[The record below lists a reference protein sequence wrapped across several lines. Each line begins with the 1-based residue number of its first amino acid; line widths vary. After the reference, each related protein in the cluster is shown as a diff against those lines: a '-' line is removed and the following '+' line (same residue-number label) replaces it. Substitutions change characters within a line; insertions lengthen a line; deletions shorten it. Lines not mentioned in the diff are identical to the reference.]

1 MKAYVIAQII
11 AGGKVV
17 GYKIYDAESKK
28 TVMSPT
34 ANLIKTIGMMKPE
47 EFKNVGLVNGKL
59 VGTNG
64 KLDRYAKIDLNNNLL
79 EPKAP
84 VVVLHKLGEVGYEL
98 VDYNGKT
105 TKVSVAQAVEYASTL
120 GIANGKLVTQDNV
133 ERISSITDS
142 YETVAFTPSKAGS
155 NTRVNIPIRTG
166 SDVKQIA
173 KHTKEDIESEMEYN
187 DVFSAMSSDQRDV
200 LKQYY
205 TWYTVDAYKKLAK
218 NARLELAPGKAEKL
232 AQLRGVDKWMFA
244 GINDSYLEGNF
255 KAHCELG
262 HRLRY
267 EYFAIP
273 EDALDEN
280 SNVRV
285 KAVSEGG
292 NRHRYVGGFRARKST
307 LEELRENGAIVFGET
322 CAGDF
327 FNIATEDMK
336 KLVKTR
342 KTMSDEIE
350 IMSNVLTNHLESETQ
365 AKCKLLTEIISKLGN
380 TENIVKAFGEN
391 VGYTLLA
398 FMKTKM
404 PFPESLV
411 ILAAEE
417 ARKNKKEF
425 WTNVFPEHANVI
437 DACTK
442 EGELVHGLEAAR
454 FVIDFISDYTI
465 EGSYSYDPLNDNDNR
480 RRDIGKYNKET
491 RDIRESQ
498 LRTILRTAGLLVKYP
513 NKFELA
519 QLDKYFKVIGYML
532 GLRNELTKEFE
543 KSTIVKEKY
552 TKVTKLNYYIENS
565 LLQELAENDTNKL
578 SEQLWLIISSMMF
591 MDNSKGNFYAN
602 GYYQRGSYVRYC
614 SVPVFK
620 KGVIRYG
627 HCYIER
633 MGNIDDVFN
642 IINDINSKPSVVA
655 TNVIKYIEGKVN
667 QELEAEKL
675 KTWFYKITPKY
686 GLDKYKDESTIV
698 AKLDYISNIEFK
710 ACYDIAKKEVI
721 NNTYG
726 INANEFEL
734 DGEQYSTLVNVDDI
748 ERCYEITEGD
758 YNFYIEEIKRSKSR
772 HLAMLKRLEAQRKEE
787 EARLAELQRK
797 QEEEAAA
804 KAKAEMADEAKL
816 DELRQL
822 INKHKDKV
830 NNYGIRTA
838 EAILNQGIIY
848 SKMSSRQKWRIDTT
862 LKELREIDAGKQK
875 EKVSYDF
882 DSLTYDT
889 VSVKPKKSEVELKQT
904 EETVV
909 KNNTAEVNVETNIAE
924 STTVEPDIAEMF
936 SNISNNT
943 DILDGGLAD
952 VFTESI
958 NEDTENEDN
967 GLSSMFESAEEPI
980 SSENMSLADMFGADD
995 TEEQADSMQSIFKPI
1010 EEEKPIEV
1018 KEDTMNNSEGNAGLQ
1033 GTDKEMVDA
1042 LIRGVNIKSEKD
1054 YDLAFAAKVALT
1066 ANRTGRISDKQRKYL
1081 EKGYNKLR
1089 GK

>member
-1 MKAYVIAQII
+1 MKAYVIAQVI
-11 AGGKVV
+11 ANSKVV

-28 TVMSPT
+28 TVMSPM
-34 ANLIKTIGMMKPE
+34 ANLINALNANPSD
-47 EFKNVGLVNGKL
+47 FKNIGLVNGK
-59 VGTNG
+59 VTGTNG
-64 KLDRYAKIDLNNNLL
+64 KLDRYARIDVNGKLL
-79 EPKAP
+79 DQKAP

-105 TKVSVAQAVEYASTL
+105 TKVSIAQAVEYASKM
-120 GIANGKLVTQDNV
+120 GIANGKLVTQDNI

-187 DVFSAMSSDQRDV
+187 DVFSAMTNEQRDV

-218 NARLELAPGKAEKL
+218 NARLDLAPGKAEKL

-292 NRHRYVGGFRARKST
+292 YRHRYVGGFRARRST

-350 IMSNVLTNHLESETQ
+350 IMSNVLTNHLEGEYQ
-365 AKCKLLTEIISKLGN
+365 GKCKLLTEVINKLGN
-380 TENIVKAFGEN
+380 TENIVKAFGDT

-398 FMKTKM
+398 FMKVKM

-417 ARKNKKEF
+417 ARKNKREF
-425 WTNVFPEHANVI
+425 WSTVFPEYTNTIKAI
-437 DACTK
+437 T
-442 EGELVHGLEAAR
+442 ESGELVHGLEAAR
-454 FVIDFISDYTI
+454 FVLEFISDYTL
-465 EGSYSYDPLNDNDNR
+465 EGDYSYDPLNDNDNR

-491 RDIRESQ
+491 REIREAQ
-498 LRTILRTAGLLVKYP
+498 LKTILRTAGLLVKYP
-513 NKFELA
+513 NRFEIV
-519 QLDKYFKVIGYML
+519 QLERYLKIISYML
-532 GLRNELTKEFE
+532 ALRVEIVKEFE
-543 KSTIVKEKY
+543 KSETVKSKY
-552 TKVTKLNYYIENS
+552 NSVKNLSHHIENNV
-565 LLQELAENDTNKL
+565 LQEVVENNTNNIAE
-578 SEQLWLIISSMMF
+578 QMWLVISTVMF
-591 MDNSKGNFYAN
+591 MEDSKGNFYEN
-602 GYYQRGSYVRYC
+602 GYYQRGNYIRYC
-614 SVPVFK
+614 STPVFK
-620 KGVIRYG
+620 RGTMRYG

-633 MGNIDDVFN
+633 MGSVDEIYN
-642 IINDINSKPSVVA
+642 IISDINAKSSVVA
-655 TNVIKYIEGKVN
+655 ANIIKYIEDKLKL
-667 QELEAEKL
+667 ELEAEKL
-675 KTWFYKITPKY
+675 KTWYYKLTPKY
-686 GLDKYKDESTIV
+686 GLDKFKDESFIV
-698 AKLDYISNIEFK
+698 AKLDYITNLEFK
-710 ACYDIAKKEVI
+710 TQLEVH
-721 NNTYG
+721 NLGATKSTYG
-726 INANEFEL
+726 INVNEFEL
-734 DGEQYSTLVNVDDI
+734 DGEQYSTLMDI
-748 ERCYEITEGD
+748 DEIKNCHEISEGD

-772 HLAMLKRLEAQRKEE
+772 HLELLKRLEKERQEE
-787 EARLAELQRK
+787 EARLAELQKRQ
-797 QEEEAAA
+797 QEEAEA
-804 KAKAEMADEAKL
+804 KAKAEKADEAKL
-816 DELRQL
+816 EELRQL
-822 INKHKDKV
+822 ISKHKDKV

-838 EAILNQGIIY
+838 EAILNQGTPY

-862 LKELREIDAGKQK
+862 LKELREIDKGKQQ
-875 EKVSYDF
+875 EKVNYDF
-882 DSLTYDT
+882 DSLTY
-889 VSVKPKKSEVELKQT
+889 KKVERKAVVEPMIIEENKSIPSKIESEEPANSEENGLASMFMEDSNLNIAFDASGSMSNYTKHGESGLAELFGAISKNT
-904 EETVV
+904 EES
-909 KNNTAEVNVETNIAE
+909 E
-924 STTVEPDIAEMF
+924 S
-936 SNISNNT
+936 
-943 DILDGGLAD
+943 
-952 VFTESI
+952 
-958 NEDTENEDN
+958 
-967 GLSSMFESAEEPI
+967 LSSMFDNLDEDESEQTLESLFTPVEDTSDNVKPAEEVK
-980 SSENMSLADMFGADD
+980 EEHK
-995 TEEQADSMQSIFKPI
+995 TEEQAQ
-1010 EEEKPIEV
+1010 
-1018 KEDTMNNSEGNAGLQ
+1018 NGLQ
-1033 GTDKEMVDA
+1033 GEVKEMVD
-1042 LIRGVNIKSEKD
+1042 LILKKVNLKTEKD
-1054 YDLAFAAKVALT
+1054 NELAFACKVALT
-1066 ANRTGRISDKQRKYL
+1066 ANRTGRVSDKQRKYL